1 MSWYLTYTQLD
12 RGAKPIAVDDVSTG
26 ATHLNMRQ
34 VCQGQVPQAS
44 SQSLPRQL
52 DVVRC
57 RYAWA
62 AISEWQCQQGVTQ
75 QGMLGSEVVLSGP
88 TALRR
93 SHSMSCMTQLQA
105 KHSGTPFDQLDGA
118 AG

>member
-1 MSWYLTYTQLD
+1 MVMA
-12 RGAKPIAVDDVSTG
+12 GF
-26 ATHLNMRQ
+26 
-34 VCQGQVPQAS
+34 
-44 SQSLPRQL
+44 
-52 DVVRC
+52 

-105 KHSGTPFDQLDGA
+105 KHSGTPFDQLEGA

>member
-1 MSWYLTYTQLD
+1 MIHTVAAYLLGQNGHAAL
-12 RGAKPIAVDDVSTG
+12 AKHELKSPCPNELWG
-26 ATHLNMRQ
+26 GECWH
-34 VCQGQVPQAS
+34 G
-44 SQSLPRQL
+44 
-52 DVVRC
+52 C

-105 KHSGTPFDQLDGA
+105 KHSGTPFDQLEA
-118 AG
+118 AAE

>member
-1 MSWYLTYTQLD
+1 MLLPKWSHAETLITGIQCVYIPFFDCLTMMCVLLLT
-12 RGAKPIAVDDVSTG
+12 
-26 ATHLNMRQ
+26 
-34 VCQGQVPQAS
+34 
-44 SQSLPRQL
+44 
-52 DVVRC
+52 

-88 TALRR
+88 TPMRR

-105 KHSGTPFDQLDGA
+105 KHSGTPFDQLEGT

>member
-1 MSWYLTYTQLD
+1 MHQ
-12 RGAKPIAVDDVSTG
+12 PNAVG
-26 ATHLNMRQ
+26 
-34 VCQGQVPQAS
+34 C
-44 SQSLPRQL
+44 
-52 DVVRC
+52 C

-88 TALRR
+88 PTLRR

-105 KHSGTPFDQLDGA
+105 KHAGTAFDQSEPASRFAHTSYLCIDPSMLAQHFTNLSLPPGVPTPHICA
-118 AG
+118 LLQAGWHRF

>member
-1 MSWYLTYTQLD
+1 MCHNECW
-12 RGAKPIAVDDVSTG
+12 
-26 ATHLNMRQ
+26 
-34 VCQGQVPQAS
+34 
-44 SQSLPRQL
+44 
-52 DVVRC
+52 C

-75 QGMLGSEVVLSGP
+75 QGMLGSEVVVSGP
-88 TALRR
+88 TPLRR

-105 KHSGTPFDQLDGA
+105 KHSGTPFDQLDGT

>member
-1 MSWYLTYTQLD
+1 MLVTPAL
-12 RGAKPIAVDDVSTG
+12 
-26 ATHLNMRQ
+26 H
-34 VCQGQVPQAS
+34 QAH
-44 SQSLPRQL
+44 SQ
-52 DVVRC
+52 C

-75 QGMLGSEVVLSGP
+75 QGMLGREVVLSGP
-88 TALRR
+88 PLLRR

-105 KHSGTPFDQLDGA
+105 KHSGTPFDQAEGA

>member
-1 MSWYLTYTQLD
+1 MLQKDIQCVCAILCCLVMICVLLLT
-12 RGAKPIAVDDVSTG
+12 
-26 ATHLNMRQ
+26 
-34 VCQGQVPQAS
+34 
-44 SQSLPRQL
+44 
-52 DVVRC
+52 

-88 TALRR
+88 TPMRR

-105 KHSGTPFDQLDGA
+105 KHSGTPFDQLEGT

>member
-1 MSWYLTYTQLD
+1 MALLVLLILLCARSAQENSPVLPFRVSPASWLL
-12 RGAKPIAVDDVSTG
+12 
-26 ATHLNMRQ
+26 
-34 VCQGQVPQAS
+34 CC
-44 SQSLPRQL
+44 
-52 DVVRC
+52 RC